1 MGAAPVSPCV
11 LCHIQIPGTRRGG
24 ETPSSGSQVQ
34 PCSPGQSWG
43 MFLHPGL
50 VYLPVTQST
59 VALTTHFQRGGASAL
74 RGRCWPCFQAAKLGV
89 GFSARASGLGRAGH
103 SPQRV
108 LLSPKAQAESTVYP
122 DQPFPG
128 LWDMQT
134 TLRLLGDSEDIF
146 SWTQSFLGTSVKAV
160 CHILCPHSASGKGWA
175 SLREEVDPT
184 IHDLWTVGLEEAGSW
199 VTPRPCEYLTLHNG
213 VRMVGHLLQVGQ
225 QPCQRPRQR
234 SPGVGDYHS
243 VRVKGSDLEVAVGMW
258 SFMYQQ
264 EIRATRGSGGHKP

>member
-1 MGAAPVSPCV
+1 MGAAPISPCV
-11 LCHIQIPGTRRGG
+11 LCRIQIPGTRRGG

-34 PCSPGQSWG
+34 PCPPGQSWW
-43 MFLHPGL
+43 MFLHTGL
-50 VYLPVTQST
+50 VPAHHSKHCCPDNTLPERQGPVLSM
-59 VALTTHFQRGGASAL
+59 GGAGTA
-74 RGRCWPCFQAAKLGV
+74 
-89 GFSARASGLGRAGH
+89 FSLPSLGLGFQPERLGWAGLDTPRNWCCCPQKPKLRA
-103 SPQRV
+103 
-108 LLSPKAQAESTVYP
+108 LYP
-122 DQPFPG
+122 DQPLPG

-134 TLRLLGDSEDIF
+134 TLRLSGDSEDIF

-160 CHILCPHSASGKGWA
+160 CHILCPRSASGKDWA

-184 IHDLWTVGLEEAGSW
+184 IHDLWTVGLEKAGSW
-199 VTPRPCEYLTLHNG
+199 LTPRPYEYLTLHNG

-225 QPCQRPRQR
+225 QPCQRSRQR